1 MSAAMSA
8 NEVPPAAAAKTEN
21 AGSSQQENAR
31 ELAAA
36 EHERRLAI
44 SRMQSERLLS
54 WSSSEAALVRRNRV
68 KVLTKWRRYL
78 RELKEEELTAQIG
91 QISSANDRE
100 LDHQVFKLRELNND
114 VDALNGSLVVL
125 ERSHFRRM
133 GQLSDIERE
142 RLMELQSEFVRDLF
156 ILKKEFNAEKEYI
169 LRSLSASRSASSWVM
184 ASISER
190 EVAAEHEAKS
200 REETLCEELRNKN
213 LEELNVVKIS
223 LESEIEEYEKQFD
236 ETHDRYIESTED
248 KNRQFG
254 ELKVKD
260 TALSLDIEAIMKR
273 IQVLLQQL
281 AFWRKRMAQNDREC
295 SSRNEALRSNKSG
308 LRAQYRSLKLKMGR
322 FRKTQND
329 RLQNVVAAARST
341 KDHNR
346 ELLECGKRILSLHA
360 MAAAKCTERE
370 RLRPFHRHQQPGGG
384 HIGTHS
390 HSQCDAAKEYDDAV
404 HGDIDIDGGH
414 HGHPE
419 LAHFVQKYNAV
430 LLDTTCFQQK
440 RKSLTADNKKLRAV
454 LKAYLDGITVSNHTV
469 NEPNTLFVINHS
481 TKLHRDSVATDHA
494 QRRLQN
500 QCVVEGNQVVNAYQR
515 QLH

>member
-1 MSAAMSA
+1 MLGEAVSGQRVPSRGTMLGAGMSAAMMT
-8 NEVPPAAAAKTEN
+8 NEVNPAVVNKTEN
-21 AGSSQQENAR
+21 ADSQQENES

-36 EHERRLAI
+36 EYDRRARI
-44 SRMQSERLLS
+44 SRMQSERLCA
-54 WSSSEAALVRRNRV
+54 WSSSETALVRRNRV

-78 RELKEEELTAQIG
+78 RELKQEELTQQIAV
-91 QISSANDRE
+91 ISSANDRE

-125 ERSHFRRM
+125 ERSHLRRM

-156 ILKKEFNAEKEYI
+156 ILKREFNAEKEYI
-169 LRSLSASRSASSWVM
+169 LRSLRASRSASSWVM

-190 EVAAEHEAKS
+190 EVAAEHESKS

-281 AFWRKRMAQNDREC
+281 AFWRKKMAQNDREC
-295 SSRNEALRSNKSG
+295 RARNGALRSNKSG

-322 FRKTQND
+322 FRKTQSD
-329 RLQNVVAAARST
+329 RLQNVVAAART
-341 KDHNR
+341 TNDHNK

-360 MAAAKCTERE
+360 MAATKCTERE
-370 RLRPFHRHQQPGGG
+370 RLRPFDVHTEPQPA
-384 HIGTHS
+384 T
-390 HSQCDAAKEYDDAV
+390 ADAV
-404 HGDIDIDGGH
+404 GDGAD
-414 HGHPE
+414 GHPE

-440 RKSLTADNKKLRAV
+440 RKALTEDNKKLRAV

-469 NEPNTLFVINHS
+469 NEPNTLLVLNHS
-481 TKLHRDSVATDHA
+481 TKLHRDDAGHGTK
-494 QRRLQN
+494 RRPQS